1 MSSPVNPQKSISPA
15 ADSRQQQSQQAQKLV
30 LWRECL
36 TKLPDS
42 IFFDLMRMYLGEI
55 KTPYNKQNLIQKLSS
70 FLHKEQVQK
79 TILMLL
85 SPLEC
90 QIITAVALLDHPN
103 LETLATFF
111 SDTLTHSQLNA
122 HLMNLEERLVI
133 YRNTSQRLLR
143 QQPPF
148 VLNPILEPLLQQRIH
163 PAHLLPLPKDFQNQP
178 HSEHLPQLSPSLL
191 AAFYA
196 FVQEVSDLCRQDGS
210 LKKRVI
216 QRLEQTFHFMFMEDT
231 IQFFQT
237 LVTSLRNLSLLKEEA
252 KGFQPDYTRWC
263 AFAQMP
269 FHLQAAYL
277 AAAACGRDSK
287 GNLQKKAGQ
296 FLAMTRLCPPEGFA
310 QDTCQRLE
318 FLLEQV
324 SPQKWLASQGSP
336 QVAEAAA
343 PVRSQL
349 RPKAGGR
356 FAQLME
362 TAERKRLSQNHGKTA
377 EEDSFPE
384 ALPLQDKPHHWCKSL
399 LEAGTRLGIFRR
411 LGTGQGI
418 AGSIQPVLQPHLPP
432 DIAQVPER
440 GHLTMDSSL
449 TATLLPGLSLSQLLP
464 LMTFMRLR
472 RYDTAISL
480 EITKNA
486 CLQCFDQGLTPQD
499 IQHRLSAYLLHD
511 PPQSLSVS
519 LEDWH
524 HSYSLATL
532 YKGYV
537 LHLQNK
543 KDISAHPILA
553 RHIVR
558 ELEKGIYLMDFADDQ
573 EAQEVLARGG
583 FENTGSVKTALTA
596 TSLPSFSQEGAS
608 FPIEP
613 FPIECYGDKI
623 DWKTQ
628 ELLQQ
633 RHVAEMEGRLAEME
647 LAPHQREGLQFRIS
661 RRILLLP
668 EQLQGSSVRMEQLEA
683 SGMDFVGKVHVA
695 EQAINHKSLLRLTY
709 LMEGQ
714 EPQILEGIPLEIQK
728 VQGDC
733 LVVLQAPSPQQIP
746 QQGKSPSLEDTTAS
760 ALSAGAPAVETH
772 SLSRAHVVR
781 RIQGSI
787 FATRQ

>member
-1 MSSPVNPQKSISPA
+1 MSSPVNPQKSISPT

-85 SPLEC
+85 SPQEC
-90 QIITAVALLDHPN
+90 QILAAIAVLDQPSQ
-103 LETLATFF
+103 ETLEALFAAELTATE
-111 SDTLTHSQLNA
+111 LHEN
-122 HLMNLEERLVI
+122 LMSLEERLVI
-133 YRNTSQRLLR
+133 FRNTIGLLPR
-143 QQPPF
+143 QIPPF
-148 VLNPILEPLLQQRIH
+148 AINPILEPVLLSRIH
-163 PAHLLPLPKDFQNQP
+163 PACLLPPPKEFQGQAEASPLPP
-178 HSEHLPQLSPSLL
+178 LTPALL
-191 AAFYA
+191 AAVFS
-196 FVQEVSDLCRQDGS
+196 FIREFPSLCRQDGS
-210 LKKRVI
+210 LKKRAV
-216 QRLEQTFHFMFMEDT
+216 QQLSQVFPFVFTEEVLLL
-231 IQFFQT
+231 FQT
-237 LVTSLRNLSLLKEEA
+237 LITSLQNLSLLKETA
-252 KGFQPDYTRWC
+252 RGFSADYQLWLN
-263 AFAQMP
+263 FAQLP
-269 FHLQAAYL
+269 FPLQAAYL

-336 QVAEAAA
+336 QAAEAAA

-362 TAERKRLSQNHGKTA
+362 TAERKRLAQNHGKTA
-377 EEDSFPE
+377 EEDSLPE

-608 FPIEP
+608 FPVEP

-633 RHVAEMEGRLAEME
+633 RHVTEMEGRLAEME

-695 EQAINHKSLLRLTY
+695 EQALDHSALLRLTY
-709 LMEGQ
+709 IRQGG
-714 EPQILEGIPLEIQK
+714 EPQIVTGFPQK
-728 VQGDC
+728 LQKTQGDS
-733 LVVLQAPSPQQIP
+733 LVTLQGQDGQELGAY
-746 QQGKSPSLEDTTAS
+746 SLGQA
-760 ALSAGAPAVETH
+760 H
-772 SLSRAHVVR
+772 SVR
-781 RIQGSI
+781 RILGSI
-787 FATRQ
+787 FAAKYPSPRQP